1 VTTSFPPLTT
11 RMATRALWSEGGL
24 QAFWRGL
31 RVNLV
36 LCLNPGLTFTALA
49 QIKRLILSLRRRQ
62 QMSVLE
68 AALAGVLAKFL
79 ALLLSYPLMRG
90 KSLVQ

>member
-1 VTTSFPPLTT
+1 
-11 RMATRALWSEGGL
+11 L

-90 KSLVQ
+90 KSLVQATRCGERRGASCWFEVGGVFR